1 LSDPKPA
8 RRDREEVNVNNM
20 RKLIAFAL
28 VALLAAT
35 FALAI
40 VGCAQQ
46 QPAEQ
51 APAETPMEDHSMADT
66 SMASDSMMADTTGGA
81 H

>member
-1 LSDPKPA
+1 
-8 RRDREEVNVNNM
+8 VNVNYM
-20 RKLIAFAL
+20 RKLIAFAM
-28 VALLAAT
+28 VAALAAT
-35 FALAI
+35 FVLGM

-66 SMASDSMMADTTGGA
+66 SMASDSMAADTT
-81 H
+81 HSH